1 MVGRLVSA
9 RRQRPRDMMPPV
21 IPIATYRLQL
31 HRDFTF
37 KHASELVPYLR
48 ELGISHCYV
57 SPYLKARP
65 GSRHGYD
72 IVDHSTINPEIG
84 SNADYEEFVSTL
96 ATHGMGQ
103 ILDIVP
109 NHMGVGGSDNPWWLD
124 VLENGPASIYADYFD
139 IDWNLAKHK
148 LDGKLIVP
156 LLEDYYGT
164 VLEKGLLKLEFEPA
178 RGEFFIQYHDHR
190 FPVDPQTYPAIL
202 HRHLDALDQPVQASV
217 RGLLNDFDKLPPTW
231 ENMPQRRVERQ
242 RLKEAAKA
250 RLAVLCQEQPALLPF
265 IQRAI
270 GVHHGQEGIGPSFD
284 ALHDLL
290 ERQPYRLAY
299 WRVAADEINYRRFFD
314 INTLAALREERLDV
328 FEATHWLVLELV
340 GKGKVHGLR
349 LDHPDGLYDPAQYYA
364 QLQRVLAERV
374 HASALPAVYTV
385 TEKIL
390 GTGEQL
396 PSDWNVHGTTGYD
409 FSALV
414 DGMLIQPAGRAP
426 LTQSYERFVGRSM
439 NFNDL
444 LYDNKKLIMRT
455 LLSAELMVLANKLD
469 RLSETNRHTRDFTL
483 HTLREAI
490 MEFIACLPVYRTY
503 ITAAGMSDQD
513 RLYLDV
519 AYKQARR
526 RNRALDPSV
535 FDFLRSV
542 MHLKAFDEKSALHAH
557 GADFVMRLQQYSAPV
572 MAKGL
577 EDTTFYTYN
586 RLISLNEVGGDPRR
600 FGITLDA
607 FHRVNRER
615 LQHWPHSMLSS
626 STHDSKRSE
635 DMRARLHVISE
646 LAQEWGERV
655 ERWSTLNLRHRR
667 DSEDEPRPSRNDE
680 YLIYQTLLGAWP
692 LASMDADAMKQF
704 GERIETN
711 LLKAAREAK
720 VNTSWIQRNEEYE
733 TALIDFVRALLAPG
747 ENAFL
752 NDFLPF
758 QQRIARYGLLNSLS
772 ATLIKLTAPG
782 VPDIYQG
789 NELWDFSMV
798 DPDNRRPVDYAV
810 RQRLLTSLG
819 KEPQTQHLAQ
829 WLDTLEDG
837 RAKLYLI
844 RRTLWLRRRWPDIF
858 LSGNY
863 AALVAQGAQAESICG
878 YARTDANAALIVA
891 VPRWVTRLG
900 DGAPPLGEAVW
911 SDTWL
916 ETAGTHDR
924 YTNALTGE
932 TLVPTAREGRP
943 GLNAADLFRHFP
955 VAVLVAGRNVL

>member
-1 MVGRLVSA
+1 ML
-9 RRQRPRDMMPPV
+9 PPA

-37 KHASELVPYLR
+37 KHARELVPYLR
-48 ELGISHCYV
+48 ELGVSHCYV

-65 GSRHGYD
+65 ESRHGYD
-72 IVDHSTINPEIG
+72 IVDHSTINPELG
-84 SNADYEEFVSTL
+84 SSADYDEFVATL
-96 ATHGMGQ
+96 AAHGMGQ

-156 LLEDYYGT
+156 FLEDYYGT
-164 VLEKGLLKLEFEPA
+164 VLEKGLFKFEFEA
-178 RGEFFIQYHDHR
+178 SRGEFYVQYHEHR
-190 FPVDPQTYPAIL
+190 FPIDPQTYPTIL
-202 HRHLDALDQPVQASV
+202 HRHLDALDQPLQSSLRA
-217 RGLLNDFDKLPPTW
+217 LLSEFDKLPPTW
-231 ENMPQRRVERQ
+231 ETMPQRRVERQ

-250 RLAVLCQEQPALLPF
+250 RLAVLCQEQWALLPF
-265 IQRAI
+265 IRNAI
-270 GVHHGQEGIGPSFD
+270 TNYQGQTGDGPSFD
-284 ALHDLL
+284 ALHALL

-314 INTLAALREERLDV
+314 INMLAALREERLDV
-328 FEATHWLVLELV
+328 FEATHWLILELV
-340 GKGKVHGLR
+340 GTGKVHGLR

-364 QLQRVLAERV
+364 QLQRVLAERT
-374 HASALPAVYTV
+374 HANTLPAVYTV

-390 GTGEQL
+390 GTSEQL
-396 PSDWNVHGTTGYD
+396 PPEWTVHGTTGYD
-409 FSALV
+409 FAALV
-414 DGMLIQPAGRAP
+414 DGMLIQPTGRVP
-426 LTQSYERFVGRSM
+426 MTQSYERFVGRAM

-490 MEFIACLPVYRTY
+490 MEFIACLPVYRTF
-503 ITAAGMSDQD
+503 ITAAGMSEQD

-535 FDFLRSV
+535 FDFLRNV
-542 MHLKAFDEKSALHAH
+542 MNLKAFDEKSALHAH

-577 EDTTFYTYN
+577 EDTTFYVYN

-600 FGITLDA
+600 FGVTLEA
-607 FHRVNRER
+607 FHRANRER
-615 LQHWPHSMLSS
+615 LQHRPHTMLSS

-635 DMRARLHVISE
+635 DIRARLHVLSE

-655 ERWSTLNLRHRR
+655 ERWSTINLRHRR
-667 DSEDEPRPSRNDE
+667 DGEDEPYPSRNDE

-692 LASMDADAMKQF
+692 LAPMESHELEIF
-704 GERIETN
+704 RERIEAN
-711 LLKAAREAK
+711 LLKAVREAK
-720 VNTSWIQRNEEYE
+720 VSTSWIQRNDEYE

-758 QQRIARYGLLNSLS
+758 QQRVARLGLLNSLS

-798 DPDNRRPVDYAV
+798 DPDNRRAVDYEL
-810 RQRLLTSLG
+810 RKQLLTSLG
-819 KEPQTQHLAQ
+819 RDVHVDDLAHMLAS
-829 WLDTLEDG
+829 LDDG
-837 RAKLYLI
+837 RIKLYLI

-858 LSGNY
+858 RSGDY
-863 AALVAQGAQAESICG
+863 VPLATQGMHAESLCG
-878 YARTDANAALIVA
+878 YARTDTSSALIVT
-891 VPRWVTRLG
+891 VPRWFTRLG
-900 DGAPPLGEAVW
+900 DSASLPLGEDTW
-911 SDTWL
+911 GDTWL
-916 ETAGTHDR
+916 EGVGTHER
-924 YTNALTGE
+924 YVNVFTGE
-932 TLVPTAREGRP
+932 TLTATMRDGRP
-943 GLNAADLFRHFP
+943 QLRAAELFRHFP
-955 VAVLVAGRNVL
+955 VALLVAGRNVL